1 MVRTSGGSLSSVC
14 LLSARAHAR
23 LVLREIRVGFDFENL
38 LGMPLTVRRNEQHDL
53 ISVELAHGAV
63 AHVVG
68 QRGFRGSASV
78 SLPPNRSGWWGP
90 GAPAPLTCWCGLE
103 RWREPR
109 RPFSPRPGR
118 DPRPGP
124 S

>member
-63 AHVVG
+63 AHVVAQPG
-68 QRGFRGSASV
+68 GALHEIFRGSAAFEEV
-78 SLPPNRSGWWGP
+78 LPRAFRRTEAVGGDQ
-90 GAPAPLTCWCGLE
+90 GL
-103 RWREPR
+103 R
-109 RPFSPRPGR
+109 RL
-118 DPRPGP
+118 
-124 S
+124 